1 MHLTAQHSLN
11 HSLEFVSQRLTDFQR
26 FETLAEAKG
35 ILQDRRGDVQKP
47 LTCNWAL
54 EFWFR
59 GKMRSPALS
68 VPRFDTPQDW
78 SFELQ
83 EAALFIRCDMALEA
97 GDDTHSF
104 LRISCTIHP
113 LNLGMFMRLQAIQ
126 LAAHKTQKR
135 FQAGC
140 EHYIN
145 LALALP

>member
-35 ILQDRRGDVQKP
+35 ILQDRRGDLQKP

-59 GKMRSPALS
+59 GKQRYPELR

>member
-35 ILQDRRGDVQKP
+35 ILQDRRGDLQKP

-59 GKMRSPALS
+59 GKMRYPELS
-68 VPRFDTPQDW
+68 VRRFDTPQDW

-104 LRISCTIHP
+104 LRISCTLRP
-113 LNLGMFMRLQAIQ
+113 LNLGMFVRLQAIQ

-145 LALALP
+145 LALALS

>member
-1 MHLTAQHSLN
+1 MHLTARHRLN

-26 FETLAEAKG
+26 FEALAKAKG
-35 ILQDRRGDVQKP
+35 ILHNRRCDLQKP
-47 LTCNWAL
+47 VTCNWAL

-59 GKMRSPALS
+59 GKQRYPELS

-97 GDDTHSF
+97 GDDTHSI
-104 LRISCTIHP
+104 LRISCTLHP

>member
-1 MHLTAQHSLN
+1 MHLTARHRLN

-26 FETLAEAKG
+26 FEAFAEAKG
-35 ILQDRRGDVQKP
+35 VLQNRRGDLQKP

-59 GKMRSPALS
+59 GKMRYPELS

-97 GDDTHSF
+97 GDKTHSF
-104 LRISCTIHP
+104 LRIP
-113 LNLGMFMRLQAIQ
+113 V
-126 LAAHKTQKR
+126 R
-135 FQAGC
+135 FAR
-140 EHYIN
+140 
-145 LALALP
+145 

>member
-35 ILQDRRGDVQKP
+35 ILQNRRCDLQKP
-47 LTCNWAL
+47 VTCNWAL

-59 GKMRSPALS
+59 GKMRYPELS

-104 LRISCTIHP
+104 LRISCTLRP

>member
-1 MHLTAQHSLN
+1 MHLTARYRLN

-26 FETLAEAKG
+26 FEALAEAKG
-35 ILQDRRGDVQKP
+35 ILQNRRGDLQKP
-47 LTCNWAL
+47 VTCNWAL

-59 GKMRSPALS
+59 GKMRYPELS

-97 GDDTHSF
+97 GDETHS
-104 LRISCTIHP
+104 LMRISCTLRP

>member
-1 MHLTAQHSLN
+1 M
-11 HSLEFVSQRLTDFQR
+11 LTDFQR
-26 FETLAEAKG
+26 FEALAEAKG
-35 ILQDRRGDVQKP
+35 ILQNRRGDLQKP
-47 LTCNWAL
+47 VTCNWAL

-59 GKMRSPALS
+59 GKMRYPELS

-97 GDDTHSF
+97 GDETHSS
-104 LRISCTIHP
+104 LRISCTLRP

>member
-1 MHLTAQHSLN
+1 MHLTARYRLN

-26 FETLAEAKG
+26 FEALAEAKG
-35 ILQDRRGDVQKP
+35 ILQNRRGDLQKP
-47 LTCNWAL
+47 VTCNWAL

-59 GKMRSPALS
+59 GKMRYPELS
-68 VPRFDTPQDW
+68 LPRFDTPQDW

-97 GDDTHSF
+97 GDETHSS
-104 LRISCTIHP
+104 LRISCTLRP

>member
-1 MHLTAQHSLN
+1 MHLTARHRLN

-26 FETLAEAKG
+26 FEALAEAKG
-35 ILQDRRGDVQKP
+35 ILQNRRGDLQKP
-47 LTCNWAL
+47 VTSYWAL

-59 GKMRSPALS
+59 GKMRYPELS

-97 GDDTHSF
+97 GDETHSS
-104 LRISCTIHP
+104 LRISCTLRP

>member
-1 MHLTAQHSLN
+1 MHLTARHRLN
-11 HSLEFVSQRLTDFQR
+11 HSLKFVSQRLTDFQR

-35 ILQDRRGDVQKP
+35 ILQNRRDDLQKP
-47 LTCNWAL
+47 VTCNWAL

-59 GKMRSPALS
+59 GKMRYPELS

-97 GDDTHSF
+97 GDETHSS
-104 LRISCTIHP
+104 LRISCTLRP

>member
-35 ILQDRRGDVQKP
+35 ILQDRRCDLQKP

-59 GKMRSPALS
+59 GKMRYPELS

-78 SFELQ
+78 SFELLV
-83 EAALFIRCDMALEA
+83 AALFIRCDMAPEA
-97 GDDTHSF
+97 GDETHSI
-104 LRISCTIHP
+104 LRISCTLRP

>member
-1 MHLTAQHSLN
+1 MHLTARHRLN

-26 FETLAEAKG
+26 FEALAKAKG
-35 ILQDRRGDVQKP
+35 ILHNRRCDLQKP
-47 LTCNWAL
+47 VTCNWAL

-59 GKMRSPALS
+59 GKMRYPELS

-104 LRISCTIHP
+104 LRISCTLRP

>member
-1 MHLTAQHSLN
+1 MN

-26 FETLAEAKG
+26 FEALAEAKG
-35 ILQDRRGDVQKP
+35 ILQNRRGDLQKP
-47 LTCNWAL
+47 VTCNWAL

-59 GKMRSPALS
+59 GKMRYPELS
-68 VPRFDTPQDW
+68 LPRFDTPQDW

-97 GDDTHSF
+97 GDETHSS
-104 LRISCTIHP
+104 LRISCTLRP

>member
-1 MHLTAQHSLN
+1 MHLTARHRLN

-35 ILQDRRGDVQKP
+35 ILQDRRGDLQKP

-59 GKMRSPALS
+59 GKMRYPELS

-83 EAALFIRCDMALEA
+83 EAALFIRCDMVLEA

-104 LRISCTIHP
+104 LRISCTLRP

>member
-1 MHLTAQHSLN
+1 LK
-11 HSLEFVSQRLTDFQR
+11 FVSQRLTDFQR
-26 FETLAEAKG
+26 FETLAKAKG
-35 ILQDRRGDVQKP
+35 ILQNRRGDLQKP
-47 LTCNWAL
+47 VTCNWAL

-59 GKMRSPALS
+59 GKMRYPELS

-97 GDDTHSF
+97 GDETHSF
-104 LRISCTIHP
+104 LRISCTLRP

>member
-1 MHLTAQHSLN
+1 MHLTARHRLN

-26 FETLAEAKG
+26 FEALAEAKG
-35 ILQDRRGDVQKP
+35 ILQNRRGDLQNPV
-47 LTCNWAL
+47 TCNWAL

-59 GKMRSPALS
+59 GKMRYPELS

-97 GDDTHSF
+97 GDETHS
-104 LRISCTIHP
+104 LMRISCTLRP

>member
-1 MHLTAQHSLN
+1 MHLTARHRLN

-26 FETLAEAKG
+26 FEALAEAKG
-35 ILQDRRGDVQKP
+35 ILQNRRGDLQKP
-47 LTCNWAL
+47 VTCNWAL

-59 GKMRSPALS
+59 GKMRYPELS

-83 EAALFIRCDMALEA
+83 EGALFLRCDMALEA
-97 GDDTHSF
+97 GDEAHSF
-104 LRISCTIHP
+104 LCISCTLRP

>member
-1 MHLTAQHSLN
+1 MHLTARHRLN
-11 HSLEFVSQRLTDFQR
+11 HSLEFFSQRLTDFQR
-26 FETLAEAKG
+26 FEALAEAKG
-35 ILQDRRGDVQKP
+35 ILQNRRGDLQKP
-47 LTCNWAL
+47 VICNWAL

-59 GKMRSPALS
+59 GKMRYPELS
-68 VPRFDTPQDW
+68 LPRFDTPQDW

-97 GDDTHSF
+97 GDETHSS
-104 LRISCTIHP
+104 LRISCTLRP

>member
-1 MHLTAQHSLN
+1 MHLTARHRLN

-26 FETLAEAKG
+26 FEALAEAKG
-35 ILQDRRGDVQKP
+35 ILQNRRGDLQKP
-47 LTCNWAL
+47 VTCNWAL
-54 EFWFR
+54 EFWLR
-59 GKMRSPALS
+59 GKMRYPELS
-68 VPRFDTPQDW
+68 LPRFDTPQDW

-97 GDDTHSF
+97 GDETHSS
-104 LRISCTIHP
+104 LRISCTLRP

>member
-35 ILQDRRGDVQKP
+35 ILQDRRCDLQKP

-59 GKMRSPALS
+59 GKMRYPELS

-104 LRISCTIHP
+104 LRISCTLRP

-145 LALALP
+145 LELALP

>member
-1 MHLTAQHSLN
+1 MHLTARHRLN

-26 FETLAEAKG
+26 FEALAEARG
-35 ILQDRRGDVQKP
+35 ILQNRRGDLQKP
-47 LTCNWAL
+47 VTCNWAL

-59 GKMRSPALS
+59 GKMRYPEPS
-68 VPRFDTPQDW
+68 VLRFDTPQDW

-97 GDDTHSF
+97 GDETHSS
-104 LRISCTIHP
+104 LRISCTLRP

>member
-1 MHLTAQHSLN
+1 MHLTARHRLN

-26 FETLAEAKG
+26 FEALAEAKG
-35 ILQDRRGDVQKP
+35 ILQNRRGDLQKP
-47 LTCNWAL
+47 VTCNWAL

-59 GKMRSPALS
+59 GKMRYPEPS
-68 VPRFDTPQDW
+68 VLRFDTPQDW

-97 GDDTHSF
+97 GDETHSS
-104 LRISCTIHP
+104 LRISCTLRP

>member
-1 MHLTAQHSLN
+1 MHLTARHRLN

-26 FETLAEAKG
+26 FEALAKAKG
-35 ILQDRRGDVQKP
+35 ILHNRRCDLQKP
-47 LTCNWAL
+47 VTCNWAL

-59 GKMRSPALS
+59 GKMRYPELS

-104 LRISCTIHP
+104 LRISCTLRP

-140 EHYIN
+140 SIISIW
-145 LALALP
+145 P

>member
-1 MHLTAQHSLN
+1 MK
-11 HSLEFVSQRLTDFQR
+11 FVSQRLTDFQR

-35 ILQDRRGDVQKP
+35 ILQNRRGDLQKP
-47 LTCNWAL
+47 VTCNWAL

-59 GKMRSPALS
+59 GKMRYPELS

-97 GDDTHSF
+97 GDETHSF
-104 LRISCTIHP
+104 LRISCTLRL

>member
-1 MHLTAQHSLN
+1 MHLTARHRLN
-11 HSLEFVSQRLTDFQR
+11 HSLKFVSQRLTDFQR

-35 ILQDRRGDVQKP
+35 ILQNRRGDLQKP
-47 LTCNWAL
+47 VTCNWAL
-54 EFWFR
+54 EFWFC
-59 GKMRSPALS
+59 GKMRYPELS

-97 GDDTHSF
+97 GDETHSF
-104 LRISCTIHP
+104 LRISYTLRL

>member
-1 MHLTAQHSLN
+1 MHLTARHRLN

-26 FETLAEAKG
+26 FEALAEAKG
-35 ILQDRRGDVQKP
+35 ILQNRRGDLQKP
-47 LTCNWAL
+47 VTCNWAL

-59 GKMRSPALS
+59 GKMRYPELS

-83 EAALFIRCDMALEA
+83 EAVLFIRCDMALEA
-97 GDDTHSF
+97 GDETHSF
-104 LRISCTIHP
+104 LRISCTLRP

-126 LAAHKTQKR
+126 QSAHKTQKR

>member
-35 ILQDRRGDVQKP
+35 ILQDRRGDLQKP
-47 LTCNWAL
+47 LTCNWAV

-59 GKMRSPALS
+59 GKQRYPELS

-97 GDDTHSF
+97 GDETHSF
-104 LRISCTIHP
+104 LRISCTLRP
-113 LNLGMFMRLQAIQ
+113 LNLGMFMCLQAIQ
-126 LAAHKTQKR
+126 LTAHKTQKR

-140 EHYIN
+140 SIISIW
-145 LALALP
+145 P

>member
-1 MHLTAQHSLN
+1 MHLTARHRLN

-26 FETLAEAKG
+26 FEALAEAKG
-35 ILQDRRGDVQKP
+35 ILQNRRGDLQKP
-47 LTCNWAL
+47 VTCNWAL

-59 GKMRSPALS
+59 GKMRYPELS

-97 GDDTHSF
+97 VDETHS
-104 LRISCTIHP
+104 LMRISCTLRP

>member
-1 MHLTAQHSLN
+1 MN

-26 FETLAEAKG
+26 FEALAEAKG
-35 ILQDRRGDVQKP
+35 ILQNRRGDLQKP
-47 LTCNWAL
+47 VTCNWAL

-59 GKMRSPALS
+59 GKMRYPELS

-97 GDDTHSF
+97 GDETHSS
-104 LRISCTIHP
+104 LRISCTLRP

>member
-1 MHLTAQHSLN
+1 MHLTARHRLN
-11 HSLEFVSQRLTDFQR
+11 HSLKFVSQRLTDFQR

-35 ILQDRRGDVQKP
+35 ILQNRRGDLQKP
-47 LTCNWAL
+47 VTCNWAL

-59 GKMRSPALS
+59 GKMRYPELS

-97 GDDTHSF
+97 GDETHSF
-104 LRISCTIHP
+104 LRIYCTLRL

>member
-1 MHLTAQHSLN
+1 MHLTARHRLN
-11 HSLEFVSQRLTDFQR
+11 HSLKFVSQRLTDFQR

-35 ILQDRRGDVQKP
+35 ILQNRRGDLQKP
-47 LTCNWAL
+47 VTCNWAL

-59 GKMRSPALS
+59 GKMRYPELS

-97 GDDTHSF
+97 GDETHSS
-104 LRISCTIHP
+104 LRISCTLRP

>member
-1 MHLTAQHSLN
+1 MHLTARHRLN
-11 HSLEFVSQRLTDFQR
+11 HSLKFVSQRLTDFQR

-35 ILQDRRGDVQKP
+35 ILQNRRGDLQKP
-47 LTCNWAL
+47 VTCNWAL

-59 GKMRSPALS
+59 GKMRYPELS

-97 GDDTHSF
+97 GDETHSF
-104 LRISCTIHP
+104 L
-113 LNLGMFMRLQAIQ
+113 RLQAIQ

>member
-35 ILQDRRGDVQKP
+35 ILQDRRGDLQKP

-59 GKMRSPALS
+59 GKMRYPELS

-78 SFELQ
+78 SF
-83 EAALFIRCDMALEA
+83 
-97 GDDTHSF
+97 
-104 LRISCTIHP
+104 
-113 LNLGMFMRLQAIQ
+113 
-126 LAAHKTQKR
+126 
-135 FQAGC
+135 
-140 EHYIN
+140 
-145 LALALP
+145 

>member
-35 ILQDRRGDVQKP
+35 ILQDRRCDLQKP

-59 GKMRSPALS
+59 GKMRYPELS

-97 GDDTHSF
+97 GDDTHRF
-104 LRISCTIHP
+104 LRISGTIHP

>member
-1 MHLTAQHSLN
+1 MHLTARHRLN

-26 FETLAEAKG
+26 FEALVEAKG
-35 ILQDRRGDVQKP
+35 ILQDRRGDLQKP
-47 LTCNWAL
+47 VTCNWAL

-59 GKMRSPALS
+59 GKMRYPELS

-83 EAALFIRCDMALEA
+83 EAALFFRRDMALEA
-97 GDDTHSF
+97 GDETHSF
-104 LRISCTIHP
+104 LRISCTLRP

>member
-1 MHLTAQHSLN
+1 MHLTARHRLN
-11 HSLEFVSQRLTDFQR
+11 HSLKFVSQRLTDFQR

-35 ILQDRRGDVQKP
+35 ILQNRRGDLQKP
-47 LTCNWAL
+47 VTCNWAL

-59 GKMRSPALS
+59 GKMRYPELS

-97 GDDTHSF
+97 GDETHSF
-104 LRISCTIHP
+104 LRISCTLRP

-126 LAAHKTQKR
+126 LAAHKTQNR